1 MTRAGGAPA
10 PVQVILLWHQHQP
23 GYGNP
28 RAGRP
33 VLPWVRLHAT
43 KDYLDMA
50 EAVLER
56 PDLAVTIN
64 LVPSLLEQLAAAA
77 AGVGD
82 PELDLA
88 RAEPASLDDAA
99 RRTMLAR
106 LTIVP
111 TWARARFPALEH
123 FARRR
128 EAGAADPSLLTDDE
142 AVDLAVLHALAWID
156 PRFHA
161 RPALAPL
168 VARGGAVPG
177 GGFTRAERD
186 VVHAEAQ
193 ALIGAVL
200 PRHRALLAPG
210 TRAEISVTPA
220 YHPILPL
227 LCDTDVARR
236 AMPAVPLPATRFAHP
251 GDALAHLKASRRVAA
266 NAFGHAATGLWPS
279 EGSVSPEV
287 VRLAGEAG
295 YRWMG
300 SDAEVLYRSTP
311 AGGGGFAPWAH
322 ARPWR
327 LAEGGPWMFFRD
339 RELSDKIGFAY
350 SRWPAVD
357 AVADVLARLAHLRDT
372 WPGPGPAR
380 LFVALDGENCWE
392 WYPDDGNEFLA
403 RFYDALTSTPWI
415 ETKTPS
421 EVIAE
426 VEADGTGGTLDTLHS
441 GSWIEA
447 NFRIWIGHPEK
458 NRAWDA
464 VARTRA
470 MLAEA
475 FPEDVAGP
483 PDSAFWDGVEPVWGE
498 DLRGQPPEDPGDRAE
513 RRRQAWRH
521 LMVAEGSDWCW
532 WYGDDHFTADKAT
545 FDRILRDHLIRAHVL
560 AERAV
565 PADFRTAFGVARV
578 SEDRR
583 VPTALVA
590 PKVSG
595 RLGHYYEWN
604 GAGVW
609 RPAGAGGAMHGGRRI
624 VAILHGFDEK
634 TLFVRADLEHVA
646 ATTSVGLEFL
656 EPPGFRIEIAAG
668 PGQAP
673 LSTDP
678 SGAPIAGAAA
688 ALETLA
694 EFSLPFASLGVEP
707 GFRVTFVITVRKDGH
722 VVESAPE
729 HSPIVVEAPGPN
741 VGMGYW
747 SA

>member
-1 MTRAGGAPA
+1 
-10 PVQVILLWHQHQP
+10 
-23 GYGNP
+23 
-28 RAGRP
+28 
-33 VLPWVRLHAT
+33 
-43 KDYLDMA
+43 MA

-64 LVPSLLEQLAAAA
+64 VVPSLLEQLAAAA

-88 RAEPASLDDAA
+88 RADPAMLDDDA
-99 RRTMLAR
+99 RRTMIAR

-111 TWARARFPALEH
+111 TWARARFPALERL
-123 FARRR
+123 ARRR
-128 EAGAADPSLLTDDE
+128 EAGAADPTLLTDDE

-168 VARGGAVPG
+168 VAKAAVAPG
-177 GGFTRAERD
+177 GGFTPAERD

-193 ALIGAVL
+193 ALVAAVL
-200 PRHRALLAPG
+200 PRHRALVVPG
-210 TRAEISVTPA
+210 SRAEISVTPA

-236 AMPAVPLPATRFAHP
+236 AMPEVPLPATRFAHP

-311 AGGGGFAPWAH
+311 AGGGSFGAWAH

-327 LAEGGPWMFFRD
+327 LTEGGPWLFFRD

-350 SRWPAVD
+350 SHWPAAD

-372 WPGPGPAR
+372 WSGPGPAR

-392 WYPDDGNEFLA
+392 WYPDDGNDFLA

-415 ETKTPS
+415 ETKTPT

-426 VEADGTGGTLDTLHS
+426 VEADGTGGTLDALHT

-475 FPEDVAGP
+475 FPEDAAGP

-498 DLRGQPPEDPGDRAE
+498 DLRGFPPGDAGEPGDRDE

-532 WYGDDHFTADKAT
+532 WYGDDHFTADKET
-545 FDRILRDHLIRAHVL
+545 FDRILRDHLIRAYVL
-560 AERAV
+560 ADRPV
-565 PADFRTAFGVARV
+565 PADFRAAFGVARV
-578 SEDRR
+578 SEERR
-583 VPTALVA
+583 PPSALVA

-609 RPAGAGGAMHGGRRI
+609 RPAGAGSAMHGGRRI
-624 VAILHGFDEK
+624 VAILHGFDEQ

-694 EFSLPFASLGVEP
+694 EFSLPFASLRVEP
-707 GFRVTFVITVRKDGH
+707 GFRVSFVITVRKDGH

-729 HSPIVVEAPGPN
+729 HGPIVVEAPGPN